1 MIRLLISFLFLLLVF
16 FLFFRKKLDFNLT
29 SLLIFFL
36 AVFLIV
42 SNSHLAI
49 YFLAD
54 ILGIEYVPLSIVSV
68 AIGLIFCLCICFA
81 VLIEDTRRRQ
91 MEILKLI
98 CEEKITKKMRK

>member
-1 MIRLLISFLFLLLVF
+1 MIRLLISFTFLLFVLFLF
-16 FLFFRKKLDFNLT
+16 YRKKLDFNLT

-36 AVFLIV
+36 ALFLII
-42 SNSHLAI
+42 SNSDLAI
-49 YFLAD
+49 YLLAD

-91 MEILKLI
+91 IEILKLI